1 MEYWEKPTAEIFIVH
16 PAGTVI
22 LTEASL
28 GVEAVGKLGRTE
40 GIAAGTTDGTTGTTG
55 TMEVSWGVE
64 AVGTTGRI
72 AGGTTAG
79 RIEGAETIRASWG
92 VEGIETEGTAAGRI
106 EGITGTGA
114 ITFVLRLT
122 K

>member
-1 MEYWEKPTAEIFIVH
+1 MVH

-22 LTEASL
+22 LTEAPV
-28 GVEAVGKLGRTE
+28 GVEAVGRLGRTV
-40 GIAAGTTDGTTGTTG
+40 GIAAGTTGTVGATGTI
-55 TMEVSWGVE
+55 EVSWGVGTE
-64 AVGTTGRI
+64 GTTGRI

-79 RIEGAETIRASWG
+79 TIEGAGTIKASWVAEG
-92 VEGIETEGTAAGRI
+92 VRTEGITEGITAGRM

-114 ITFVLRLT
+114 TTFVFTLT